1 MSWDL
6 FYRSIFDLS
15 RTQQVDIADPS
26 GLVQSHAL
34 ISADSSLRVALNG
47 SMAART
53 SSSRFLSEFFGA
65 GVQHIAF
72 ETSNLLE
79 TVEAMRARGLDFLE
93 IPDNYYDDLQAKY
106 DLDPALFAKLRANRI
121 LYDRDANGE
130 FFQIYTHAIGD
141 RFFFELVERRNYDG
155 FGAANAPV
163 RLAAQSRDSRPASVP
178 RD

>member
-1 MSWDL
+1 
-6 FYRSIFDLS
+6 
-15 RTQQVDIADPS
+15 
-26 GLVQSHAL
+26 
-34 ISADSSLRVALNG
+34 
-47 SMAART
+47 
-53 SSSRFLSEFFGA
+53 
-65 GVQHIAF
+65 
-72 ETSNLLE
+72 
-79 TVEAMRARGLDFLE
+79 MRARGLDFLE

-106 DLDPALFAKLRANRI
+106 NLDAALFAKLRANRI

-141 RFFFELVERRNYDG
+141 RYFFELVERRNYDG